1 MPSGVVLTH
10 RCSTERCIAHCDRM
24 LMAALLLGQQP
35 DRMQIT
41 AATLIV
47 IAQLIRQD
55 PGSTATEEPLAQQS
69 V

>member
-1 MPSGVVLTH
+1 
-10 RCSTERCIAHCDRM
+10 M
-24 LMAALLLGQQP
+24 LMAALVLGQQP